1 MTTTG
6 RIDVHSHLIPT
17 VDDGCKNLEQSVE
30 CARMLVAAGYTH
42 AFCTPHIWTGYP
54 NNNRSNIVTWTGMLQ
69 EELDFAKV
77 PLKLLPG
84 GELNIN
90 PGVVELPDEK
100 VISMG
105 LADRYIL
112 VDIWCD
118 RLPEYFEPTI
128 GWLQERGLTVI
139 LAHPERCRA
148 IQDEPE
154 LADWFAEHGVL
165 MQGNLACFADKPD
178 AFTRRVADQYLSED
192 RYFLLGSDTHD
203 PDGLVRRLEG
213 LERAIELV
221 GRERVDRLTVDN
233 PRMLLPSE

>member
-1 MTTTG
+1 MTTG

-30 CARMLVAAGYTH
+30 CARMLVGAGYTH
-42 AFCTPHIWTGYP
+42 VFCTPHVWPGYPDVKRDNVVRWTGL
-54 NNNRSNIVTWTGMLQ
+54 LQ

-90 PGVVELPDEK
+90 PGVIEMDEDK

-105 LADRYIL
+105 LGGKYIL

-118 RLPEYFEPTI
+118 RLPEYFEPTMR
-128 GWLQERGLTVI
+128 WLQERGLTVI

-148 IQDEPE
+148 IQDE
-154 LADWFAEHGVL
+154 
-165 MQGNLACFADKPD
+165 
-178 AFTRRVADQYLSED
+178 
-192 RYFLLGSDTHD
+192 
-203 PDGLVRRLEG
+203 
-213 LERAIELV
+213 
-221 GRERVDRLTVDN
+221 
-233 PRMLLPSE
+233 